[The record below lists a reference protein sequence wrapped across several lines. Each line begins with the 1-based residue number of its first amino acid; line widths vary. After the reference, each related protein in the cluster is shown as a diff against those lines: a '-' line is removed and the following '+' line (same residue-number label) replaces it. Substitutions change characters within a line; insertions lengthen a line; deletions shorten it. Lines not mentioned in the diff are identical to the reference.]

1 MLKQKTMHEYD
12 FPPYLP
18 KSYMALSFAT
28 ISVTKKKK
36 LCYNFNDSNLVKAE
50 LVALM

>member
-18 KSYMALSFAT
+18 KSYMALRFAT

-36 LCYNFNDSNLVKAE
+36 KGFATISMIAIW
-50 LVALM
+50 

>member
-12 FPPYLP
+12 FPPYLS

-28 ISVTKKKK
+28 ISVTKKQKK
-36 LCYNFNDSNLVKAE
+36 KA
-50 LVALM
+50 LLQFQ

>member
-28 ISVTKKKK
+28 ISVTKKKS
-36 LCYNFNDSNLVKAE
+36 FATISMIAIW
-50 LVALM
+50 

>member
-36 LCYNFNDSNLVKAE
+36 KKKGFASISMIAIW
-50 LVALM
+50 